1 MLQNI
6 FDLAESE
13 KGALKYGKCKP
24 AKFDCKIFS
33 ALILTQDNAVN
44 KLVTLLFLI
53 DHWLNFGFRF
63 SCVLILKVNVVFI
76 TIGNTKNTTL

>member
-13 KGALKYGKCKP
+13 KGALQYGKCKP
-24 AKFDCKIFS
+24 AKFERQIFN
-33 ALILTQDNAVN
+33 ALILAQDSAFS

-53 DHWLNFGFRF
+53 DH
-63 SCVLILKVNVVFI
+63 
-76 TIGNTKNTTL
+76 

>member
-1 MLQNI
+1 MFEKVLQNI

-33 ALILTQDNAVN
+33 ALILAQDNAVN

-53 DHWLNFGFRF
+53 DH
-63 SCVLILKVNVVFI
+63 
-76 TIGNTKNTTL
+76 